1 VPSVSP
7 DHLPPL
13 DPADSSHFDALAGAL
28 GRYRSVVVAFSG
40 GADSALL
47 GFAATAVLGREAVLC
62 ATASSPSLA
71 PEDLAETRAIAHEW
85 GLRHAV
91 VETDEV
97 ERPEYQVNDLNRCFF
112 CKSALMDVLGPLA
125 GSLDATVALG
135 VNLDDLGE
143 HRPGQQAARD
153 AGAVFPLL
161 EAGLSKQDVRSL
173 SRALGLRTW
182 DKPANACLASRI
194 PQGTP
199 VTVRLLDQVARAESV
214 LRRLGFAQVRVR
226 HHGEIARLEL
236 DPSEFERAIAA
247 RATIV
252 EALRA
257 TGYRY
262 VALDLDGFS
271 SGNLVRGAIE
281 RANES

>member
-1 VPSVSP
+1 MPSGST
-7 DHLPPL
+7 DRLTL
-13 DPADSSHFDALAGAL
+13 RDPAHATQLDGLATVLAQYPSL
-28 GRYRSVVVAFSG
+28 VVAFSG

-47 GFAATAVLGREAVLC
+47 AYAATAVLGRDAVLC
-62 ATASSPSLA
+62 ATAASPSLA
-71 PEDLAETRAIAHEW
+71 PEDLAETRALAREW
-85 GLRHAV
+85 GLRYTV

-97 ERPEYQVNDLNRCFF
+97 DRAEYRVNDLNRCFF
-112 CKSALMDVLGPLA
+112 CKSALMDVLAPLA
-125 GSLDATVALG
+125 ISLDATVALG

-153 AGAVFPLL
+153 GGAVFPLL
-161 EAGLSKQDVRSL
+161 DAGLSKPDVRAL

-182 DKPANACLASRI
+182 DKPANACLASRV

-199 VTVRLLDQVARAESV
+199 VTIRLLDQVARAESV
-214 LRRLGFAQVRVR
+214 LRGLGFSQVRVR

-236 DPSEFERAIAA
+236 DPSEFLDAVAA

-262 VALDLDGFS
+262 VTLDLDGFS
-271 SGNLVRGAIE
+271 SGNLVRKAIE
-281 RANES
+281 RQNDT